1 MICQQ
6 AVDRMR
12 GLLYSA
18 GYEAIDER
26 SMIAIRYTHKPG
38 ELLGKPYVPIKLR
51 TSSGNPEIEIA
62 AILNSGADAPVFS
75 IEIAYRLGLSKGD
88 LQGHMAI
95 DAIGPHTVYGYPVE
109 IEILGKWYPCLAGFT
124 TRKEQLPLLGRVGG
138 FTPFVVM
145 FDEANQRFCLFQN
158 DEQ

>member
-1 MICQQ
+1 MICQR

-88 LQGHMAI
+88 LQGSMDTLLRLRYSGSGIHVWL
-95 DAIGPHTVYGYPVE
+95 DSQR
-109 IEILGKWYPCLAGFT
+109 GKSSF
-124 TRKEQLPLLGRVGG
+124 
-138 FTPFVVM
+138 PF
-145 FDEANQRFCLFQN
+145 
-158 DEQ
+158 